1 MVTIK
6 QIASEVGVS
15 SGTVSRV
22 LNNDTTISV
31 SEETRRSVIQT
42 ARRLNYVNK
51 GRKKSLK
58 KTIKV
63 AVLTV
68 FSEINGTN
76 DSYWRQIYLSI
87 VQSAHSGKVIVD
99 DAIRIHQGIDLK
111 LLDNYDAIIVL
122 GELTS
127 TAIQELKKNNQ
138 HIVLVGS
145 NQHYT
150 DIDAVDPELQSMEK
164 QILNKMYIS
173 GRRNIG
179 FIGGNNEL
187 LELDGSLKSTTDD
200 VRSTV
205 YREWVRQHNMT
216 ENMFIGDWRAETGS
230 TGAKVLLDQN
240 KNLDALVVASDLI
253 AIGAINTLKT
263 KGLEPGKN
271 IDVVSFDNLE
281 LGSYLIPSLS
291 SVDLNS
297 NAIGKTALNQALE
310 LVKGKRNWAVWSIV
324 PSILKYRETFNILV
338 K

>member
-15 SGTVSRV
+15 SSTVSRV

-68 FSEINGTN
+68 FSEINSAN

-127 TAIQELKKNNQ
+127 TAIEELKKNNQ

-145 NQHYT
+145 KQHYT

-230 TGAKVLLDQN
+230 TGTKVLLDQN

>member
-15 SGTVSRV
+15 SSTVSRV

-42 ARRLNYVNK
+42 AQRLNYVNK

-68 FSEINGTN
+68 FSEINGAN

-127 TAIQELKKNNQ
+127 TAIQELKKINQ

-145 NQHYT
+145 KQHYT
-150 DIDAVDPELQSMEK
+150 DIDAVNPELKSMEK

-187 LELDGSLKSTTDD
+187 LELDGSLRSTTDD

-205 YREWVRQHNMT
+205 YREWIRQHNMT
-216 ENMFIGDWRAETGS
+216 ENMFISDWRAETGS
-230 TGAKVLLDQN
+230 TGTKALLDQN